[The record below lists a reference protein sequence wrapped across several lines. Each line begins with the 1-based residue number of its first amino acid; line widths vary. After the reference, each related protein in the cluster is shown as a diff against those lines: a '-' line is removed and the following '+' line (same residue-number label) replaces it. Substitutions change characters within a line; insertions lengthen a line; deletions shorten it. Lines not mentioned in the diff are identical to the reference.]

1 LISPDEYAR
10 RAAEP
15 FRAATSADPA
25 EVVESLLGR
34 IEFLAEGQRYE
45 DAAAVRSR
53 LTAFL
58 RVAVKMQR
66 LAGFTALVEVV
77 AARPGAT
84 GGWEL
89 AVVRRGRLVAAG
101 VSPPGEH
108 PRRTIDTL
116 LATAETVLPGPGP
129 VPAATPEEAERIL
142 AWVERPETRLVR
154 VESGGSAGWTSP
166 ARGAGRWRALLVR
179 AEAAVSS
186 GRVDLEDGGRM
197 YRR

>member
-1 LISPDEYAR
+1 
-10 RAAEP
+10 
-15 FRAATSADPA
+15 
-25 EVVESLLGR
+25 
-34 IEFLAEGQRYE
+34 
-45 DAAAVRSR
+45 
-53 LTAFL
+53 
-58 RVAVKMQR
+58 
-66 LAGFTALVEVV
+66 VV

-166 ARGAGRWRALLVR
+166 ARGPG
-179 AEAAVSS
+179 
-186 GRVDLEDGGRM
+186 GGGRCSCGP
-197 YRR
+197 RRRSARGVSISRMGPDVQTVTGPLSPSHALCRWMPG